1 MAQGQKRNILVNPL
15 AAQAMREFKFEVA
28 HELGISPPQSDYWG
42 EMTARDCGSVGGNMV
57 RKMVQDYQ
65 NRLVSGQITPG
76 QVSGETGTGGTGS
89 GGGTTGTGGG
99 GGSTGTQTGGGPSR
113 THN

>member
-28 HELGISPPQSDYWG
+28 HELGITPPQSDYWG

-65 NRLVSGQITPG
+65 NRLVSGEITPG
-76 QVSGETGTGGTGS
+76 HVSGGTGTGGTSG